1 MLKFPKKV
9 IEKFIV
15 GKDVLFNEI
24 RYKLQKNWVGEVSSE
39 QWSSEQ
45 CTAVLLYCSTASS
58 G

>member
-1 MLKFPKKV
+1 MLSAPR
-9 IEKFIV
+9 
-15 GKDVLFNEI
+15 L
-24 RYKLQKNWVGEVSSE
+24 LQLVRSFGVGEVSSE